1 MDGFRLGMAVADAR
15 ALISTDIERT
25 VREQW
30 RVEDVTGMLVVGSY
44 SERPHMVGYLMFLDG
59 GLVAVIK
66 NQREEY
72 AIFQEKFAEL
82 KFRLGEPVGETPE
95 FAQGRVFITEMLASE
110 EQPDEQY
117 LWGNTAEQWL
127 YIAGHYYEDELTT
140 YMLINAAQYDDL
152 AAEMAAG
159 GS

>member
-1 MDGFRLGMAVADAR
+1 MAVADAR

-30 RVEDVTGMLVVGSY
+30 RVEDTTGMLIVGSY

-59 GLVAVIK
+59 GLVAVVK

-82 KFRLGEPVGETPE
+82 KSRLGEPVGETPE
-95 FAQGRVFITEMLASE
+95 FAQGRVFIAEILAAEKQS
-110 EQPDEQY
+110 DEQY
-117 LWGNTAEQWL
+117 LWSNAADQWL

-140 YMLINAAQYDDL
+140 YRLIDAVRYDDMPG
-152 AAEMAAG
+152 EMAAG